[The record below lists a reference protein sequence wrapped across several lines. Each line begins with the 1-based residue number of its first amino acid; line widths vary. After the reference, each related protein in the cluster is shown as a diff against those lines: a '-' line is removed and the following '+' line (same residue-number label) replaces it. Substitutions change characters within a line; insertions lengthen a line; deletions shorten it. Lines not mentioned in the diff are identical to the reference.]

1 MTSRLRQNVEEAK
14 ATLDS
19 IDAAGAAFI
28 GASTPEAV
36 GDYVAGPS
44 HVLPTGGAV
53 RFGSPLGVYDFVMR
67 TSIVRYDEQT
77 LAAQAP
83 AICTLA
89 RLEGLEAHARAVEV
103 RTKKIT
109 S

>member
-1 MTSRLRQNVEEAK
+1 MLER
-14 ATLDS
+14 

-53 RFGSPLGVYDFVMR
+53 RFGAPLGVYDFVTR
-67 TSIVRYDEQT
+67 TSIVKYDAAL
-77 LAAQAP
+77 LAAQAD
-83 AICTLA
+83 AICAFA
-89 RLEGLEAHARAVEV
+89 RLEGLEAHA
-103 RTKKIT
+103 
-109 S
+109 